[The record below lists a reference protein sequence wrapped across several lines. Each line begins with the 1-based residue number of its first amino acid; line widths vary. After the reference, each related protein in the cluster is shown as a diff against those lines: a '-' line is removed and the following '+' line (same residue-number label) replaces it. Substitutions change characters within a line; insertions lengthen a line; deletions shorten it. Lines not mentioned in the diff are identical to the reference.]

1 MKIPTKIV
9 IYFEYIFEPA
19 LLKLKLNRL
28 FDTFFFYVF
37 NVPMQWL
44 ISGQRFALLLL
55 KIAVATVIK
64 SYKIRS
70 LDPEEKL
77 GLVGEIVLNA
87 MNGINITIEKRT

>member
-1 MKIPTKIV
+1 MHWLFRNSYLTDYLI
-9 IYFEYIFEPA
+9 
-19 LLKLKLNRL
+19 LLLLL
-28 FDTFFFYVF
+28 FFFNVF
-37 NVPMQWL
+37 YIPMRCL

-87 MNGINITIEKRT
+87 SNGINITIEKRT